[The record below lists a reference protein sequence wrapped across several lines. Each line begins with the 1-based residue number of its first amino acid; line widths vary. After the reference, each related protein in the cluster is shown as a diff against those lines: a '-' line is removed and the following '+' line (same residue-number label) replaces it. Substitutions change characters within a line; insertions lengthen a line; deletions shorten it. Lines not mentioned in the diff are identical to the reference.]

1 MEKTKRSTLLGWG
14 VGDFGFQLMILVSV
28 NFFSAFLTDYAMF
41 PVALA
46 GVIMTLTGVGDAITQ
61 PFSGV
66 LVTKSNMKWGKYRS
80 WYIVGPPIVFLTF
93 ILGFTRIGSDMMA
106 AFIIIASYVAC
117 RFTFN
122 CIWAAHL
129 ALIPYVGKTPE
140 ERGFLSASR
149 GIWQTAGALIFSAI
163 SLSLMEFLTNTFGRI
178 VGVTIMA
185 GIFGLCMVAGY
196 LVAFYATK
204 DVQQPVDTPV
214 TRKKTDA
221 KSFVMAI
228 VKNPPLLWLI
238 LAEVCRNLGTFT
250 FTTMCFYYFK
260 YTTDRFMMYAVFMS
274 ISNLV
279 KLGGATVTS
288 YLCGKWG
295 GKATYVIGTF
305 GNALFY
311 ILAFFFKGSVMSFIV
326 FASLGML
333 FAALPTGATSL
344 MFGQC
349 GQYSQWKTGVDN
361 RAFVTGLIGFP
372 VKIASFTKGAIFS
385 AIMLSCG
392 FVANAEVVS
401 EATAA
406 GIRSGT
412 LLVPA
417 AIFVVNGV
425 LALLCGLNKSTVNQ
439 MEADLAAAEKAQ

>member
-1 MEKTKRSTLLGWG
+1 MNKTKKSTLLGWG

-28 NFFSAFLTDYAMF
+28 YFFSAFLTDYAMF

-80 WYIVGPPIVFLTF
+80 WYIVGPPIVLLMF
-93 ILGFTRIGSDMMA
+93 ILGYTRIGSDMMA
-106 AFIIIASYVAC
+106 AAIIIVSYVAC

-149 GIWQTAGALIFSAI
+149 GIWQTAGALIFSAV
-163 SLSLMEFLTNTFGRI
+163 SLVVLNALTDKFGRI
-178 VGVTIMA
+178 TGVTVMA
-185 GIFGLCMVAGY
+185 FLFGLCMVFGY
-196 LVAFYATK
+196 LVSFIATK
-204 DVQQPVDTPV
+204 DVQQPVDTNV

-228 VKNPPLLWLI
+228 VKNPPLMWLM
-238 LAEVCRNLGTFT
+238 LAEVGRNLGTLT

-260 YTTDRFMMYAVFMS
+260 YTTDQFAMYAVFMS

-279 KLGGATVTS
+279 KLGGATITT

-295 GKATYVIGTF
+295 GKTTYVVGTF
-305 GNALFY
+305 GNAIFY
-311 ILAFFFKGSVMSFIV
+311 FLAFMMKDSVMAFIV
-326 FASLGML
+326 LASLGML
-333 FAALPTGATSL
+333 CAALPTGATSL

-406 GIRSGT
+406 GIRTGT
-412 LLVPA
+412 LIVPA
-417 AIFVVNGV
+417 AIFIANGI
-425 LALLCGLNKSTVNQ
+425 LALLCGLNKSTVKQ
-439 MEADLAAAEKAQ
+439 MEEDLAAAETTE

>member
-1 MEKTKRSTLLGWG
+1 MEKTKKSTLLGWG
-14 VGDFGFQLMILVSV
+14 VGDFGFQMMILVSV

-66 LVTKSNMKWGKYRS
+66 LVSKVNPKWGKYRS
-80 WYIVGPPIVFLTF
+80 WYLIGPPITFIAF
-93 ILGFTRIGSDMMA
+93 ILGYTRIGSDLMA
-106 AFIIIASYVAC
+106 AVIIIVSYVVC
-117 RFTFN
+117 RFSFN

-149 GIWQTAGALIFSAI
+149 GIWQTGAALIFSAI
-163 SLSLMEFLTNTFGRI
+163 SLFVMEACTKAFGQ
-178 VGVTIMA
+178 VTGITVVA
-185 GIFGLCMVAGY
+185 AIFGLVMVAGY
-196 LVAFYATK
+196 LVSYVATK
-204 DVQQPVDTPV
+204 GTPEPTATSV
-214 TRKKTDA
+214 KERTTF
-221 KSFVMAI
+221 KSFIMAV
-228 VKNPPLLWLI
+228 VKNPPLMWLVLGEI
-238 LAEVCRNLGTFT
+238 CRNLGTFT

-260 YTTDRFMMYAVFMS
+260 YTTDQFMMYAVFMS
-274 ISNLV
+274 ISNFV
-279 KLGGATVTS
+279 KLGGAMVTT

-295 GKATYVIGTF
+295 GKTTYIVGTI
-305 GNALFY
+305 GNAVFY
-311 ILAFFFKGSVMSFIV
+311 LVAFLMKGSVMAFII

-333 FAALPTGATSL
+333 CAALPTGATSL

-412 LLVPA
+412 LIVPA
-417 AIFVVNGV
+417 AIFAVN
-425 LALLCGLNKSTVNQ
+425 ALLVLFCKLDKKTVAQ
-439 MEADLAAAEKAQ
+439 MEKELAETA